1 MPGYLRYT
9 YALDDRELERLRREL
24 SARSQPLVEV
34 GKTPCKVLNPQ
45 MLIGYATPDSWNQ
58 GSCRRRG
65 SWYRRSEKAGKYLV
79 GSAFRLEGFPGG
91 TVISETNF
99 SPPRL
104 PSREEQLE
112 LIQSEVYQ
120 SEKPADWENV
130 ESSEVMELFKDFKSM
145 GTREIPALL
154 KRLKPL
160 GLRGLAKATVL
171 FREIFV
177 TNCANHANFLDPRYF
192 VEENG
197 EKIPYSISDNTLF
210 ICSACAEYFDLVGSG
225 FRTKLVVPCLGSA
238 IYGIMKVN
246 RYYRVEKLP
255 AEGKA
260 QRA

>member
-9 YALDDRELERLRREL
+9 YALDAGELERLRREL
-24 SARSQPLVEV
+24 SARNQSIVEV
-34 GKTPCKVLNPQ
+34 EKTPCKVLDPQ
-45 MLIGYATPDSWNQ
+45 IPIGYATPEAWNR

-91 TVISETNF
+91 TVINEANF

-104 PSREEQLE
+104 PGREEQLE
-112 LIQSEVYQ
+112 LIRSEIYQ
-120 SEKPADWENV
+120 SEKPDDWEKV
-130 ESSEVMELFKDFKSM
+130 ESLEIMELFKDFKSM

-192 VEENG
+192 VKENG

-210 ICSACAEYFDLVGSG
+210 ICSACAELFDIVGGKFS
-225 FRTKLVVPCLGSA
+225 TKLVVPCLGAA
-238 IYGIMKVN
+238 IYGRMEVN
-246 RYYRVEKLP
+246 RYYRVEKIP
-255 AEGKA
+255 A
-260 QRA
+260 

>member
-1 MPGYLRYT
+1 
-9 YALDDRELERLRREL
+9 LDERELARLKAEL
-24 SARSQPLVEV
+24 SARNQALPEIE
-34 GKTPCKVLNPQ
+34 KTPCKVLDPK
-45 MLIGYATPDSWNQ
+45 IPVGAATPDSWNQ
-58 GSCRRRG
+58 GSCQRRG

-91 TVISETNF
+91 TVITETTF
-99 SPPRL
+99 TPPRL
-104 PSREEQLE
+104 PGRDEQLE
-112 LIQSEVYQ
+112 LIQSGIYQ

-192 VEENG
+192 VEEKG
-197 EKIPYSISDNTLF
+197 EKVPYSISDNTLF

-225 FRTKLVVPCLGSA
+225 FRTKLVVPCLGAA
-238 IYGIMKVN
+238 IYGIMEVN
-246 RYYRVEKLP
+246 RYYRVEKL
-255 AEGKA
+255 K
-260 QRA
+260 

>member
-9 YALDDRELERLRREL
+9 YALDERELARLKAEL
-24 SARSQPLVEV
+24 SARNQALPKIE
-34 GKTPCKVLNPQ
+34 KTPCKVLDPRIP
-45 MLIGYATPDSWNQ
+45 IGYATPDSWNQ

-65 SWYRRSEKAGKYLV
+65 SWYRRSDQAGKYIV

-91 TVISETNF
+91 TVITETTF
-99 SPPRL
+99 TPPRL
-104 PSREEQLE
+104 PGREEQLK

-120 SEKPADWENV
+120 SEKPVDWENV

-154 KRLKPL
+154 QRLKPL

-210 ICSACAEYFDLVGSG
+210 ICSACAELFDIVGAK
-225 FRTKLVVPCLGSA
+225 FRTKLVVPCLGAA
-238 IYGIMKVN
+238 IYGLMEIN
-246 RYYRVEKLP
+246 RYHRVEKIP
-255 AEGKA
+255 A
-260 QRA
+260 